1 MKKVQAAC
9 ICQTLHF
16 CQREEMSKEENEK
29 LAIQELESYKASLE
43 KNNTEYR
50 ILEEKKQDDG
60 TIIIK
65 IIKQYSNSPIG
76 EYLQN

>member
-1 MKKVQAAC
+1 
-9 ICQTLHF
+9 
-16 CQREEMSKEENEK
+16 MSKEENEK